1 MEGEGPLE
9 TRIDAGSRLKGTLET
24 ADDLLLEG
32 ILAGEVR
39 SSARVVIAR
48 GARLEGPLA
57 AREVEAWGTVEGP
70 VTASGTVAIRAGG
83 RVNGDI
89 RAGHILV
96 EDGAVVQGR
105 VLTAGPSGTE
115 T

>member
-1 MEGEGPLE
+1 ME

-32 ILAGEVR
+32 VLVGEVR
-39 SSARVVIAR
+39 STARVVIAR
-48 GARLEGPLA
+48 GARLEGPLS
-57 AREVEAWGTVEGP
+57 ARDVEVGGTVEGP
-70 VTASGTVAIRAGG
+70 VTATGWVAIRSGG
-83 RVNGDI
+83 RVAGDI

-105 VLTAGPSGTE
+105 VLAGETSGGGR
-115 T
+115 